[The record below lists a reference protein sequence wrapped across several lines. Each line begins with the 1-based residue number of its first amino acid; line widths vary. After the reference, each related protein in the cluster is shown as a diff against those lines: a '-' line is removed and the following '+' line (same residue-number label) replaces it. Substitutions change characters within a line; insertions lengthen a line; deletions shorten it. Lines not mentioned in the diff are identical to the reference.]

1 MKDVRFSGIYMLGL
15 VNKELFDNELSDVDD
30 SLVMY
35 GLKPVVLPKELPDD
49 DEVTKGR
56 GKGNKE
62 VPEVLRKV
70 IAGEVIE
77 GGSANEISEAFGISK
92 SSISAYKNNATST
105 TSYHEPVKSLQE
117 HNFIV
122 RNKIVD
128 LSRSKLKKAI
138 RFIDD
143 DKLAGCNAVQL
154 ALVAKNMSSIA
165 NENDMV
171 SNKHEG
177 NKQSVIIYRPRIKE
191 EDSFEIISVTD

>member
-1 MKDVRFSGIYMLGL
+1 MLGL
-15 VNKELFDNELSDVDD
+15 VNKELFDNELSDVNDD
-30 SLVMY
+30 LVMY
-35 GLKPVVLPKELPDD
+35 DRSSADHTNEVIVNDEVIVN
-49 DEVTKGR
+49 EVTKGR
-56 GKGNKE
+56 GKGTSE

-77 GGSANEISEAFGISK
+77 GGNVSEVSDAFGISK

-117 HNFIV
+117 HNFAV
-122 RNKIVD
+122 RNKIVE

-154 ALVAKNMSSIA
+154 SMVARNMSSIA
-165 NENDMV
+165 NENDVMIKDN
-171 SNKHEG
+171 S

-191 EDSFEIISVTD
+191 EDSFEIISVSE